1 MWASVVSDIGLS
13 QIYELFA
20 ILCYYVGLLLHPLF
34 HTSDKC
40 GMYKLMHPINMFQQH
55 RLNIFFYSAHVL
67 TKYCLCLIDTQH
79 NDFLEF
85 SSWHSQWTSIVL
97 FVYVK
102 YVTIYTFC
110 QLANILNNREAFLFF
125 HLQNFMP

>member
-20 ILCYYVGLLLHPLF
+20 ILCYYDGLLLHPLF

-55 RLNIFFYSAHVL
+55 RLNIFFIQPMFNQILFVFNWHA
-67 TKYCLCLIDTQH
+67 TQW
-79 NDFLEF
+79 FFSEF
-85 SSWHSQWTSIVL
+85 SSWHSQWTSIVF

-110 QLANILNNREAFLFF
+110 QLANISNNREAFLFF